1 MILLDFIIESFKG
14 NIYRRGCPPLSI
26 GNGDLVGIF
35 GNHEVIHN
43 TSHGKPTKNKAIR
56 FNVVLEEK
64 QLVQQLVLTGYIPH
78 VMFFISGLIVGQYM
92 ICHMIY
98 HDLSVSNTPFSP
110 EET

>member
-43 TSHGKPTKNKAIR
+43 TSHGKPTKNEAIR

-78 VMFFISGLIVGQYM
+78 VMFIHVLYFWPHCWSLYDM
-92 ICHMIY
+92 S
-98 HDLSVSNTPFSP
+98 HDLS
-110 EET
+110 